1 MRLHRRVHNKV
12 LLDQDVSFLTSVVKT
27 IEVDPRV
34 PGIRDEIP
42 FPHAKQC
49 SPELDSQLSVQ
60 FSVQSEITALAGKT
74 YRHII
79 RFQILLRLFECE
91 TFQDLWETGP
101 RRWIRL
107 KRRSRDFSKRGG
119 VTLYQSEGIHQI
131 VMSFS
136 PHVGPLDTRVFTVP
150 AIIILLAIALK
161 F

>member
-1 MRLHRRVHNKV
+1 M
-12 LLDQDVSFLTSVVKT
+12 KT

-42 FPHAKQC
+42 FPQAKQC

-91 TFQDLWETGP
+91 TFQDL
-101 RRWIRL
+101 
-107 KRRSRDFSKRGG
+107 
-119 VTLYQSEGIHQI
+119 
-131 VMSFS
+131 
-136 PHVGPLDTRVFTVP
+136 
-150 AIIILLAIALK
+150 
-161 F
+161 